1 MKDIEFP
8 LFALTEASFI
18 NISMVAQSV
27 PEALIAT
34 LPVLSILQS
43 ADGADRV
50 TVGYIG
56 VVEFTFW
63 QIDSQTF

>member
-1 MKDIEFP
+1 
-8 LFALTEASFI
+8 
-18 NISMVAQSV
+18 MVAQSV

-34 LPVLSILQS
+34 LPFLSILQS